1 MSLEENKALIYK
13 LAEAFNT
20 KNEAVIDEIIAPDFV
35 DHAMQLKGRDAYKQ
49 MEGTIYKGFPD
60 TQRTIE
66 HIATEGDT
74 VWFLIRSTGTHT
86 GEYHGIAPTGKK
98 ITSTGVVIYR
108 IVDGKVKEKVAQVF
122 DLVDFYKQ
130 LSVIEYKGFPDKTR
144 SQL

>member
-49 MEGTIYKGFPD
+49 MEETIYKGFPD

-66 HIATEGDT
+66 HIANEGDT